1 MKTTIST
8 KVSSKLKNYKG
19 KVRQS
24 LTELFTHGTTCTGES
39 GYRKSRAFK
48 DIWTA
53 ETIKASHEIG
63 LTVHSG
69 NSFPRGGAG
78 GEWVKLVEDGR
89 KNKLAQECRK
99 VFKRFLKIKKLRNEK
114 TEKAIQ
120 EQSDIMQEL
129 TVAGF
134 ESRKAEIANELKK
147 KYEKLQLSNKQANS
161 AAWHIGLKF
170 FGNQFKQTTLRTLIK
185 SL

>member
-1 MKTTIST
+1 MKTTISS

-24 LTELFTHGTTCTGES
+24 LAELFTQGTTCTGES

-48 DIWTA
+48 DIWTSEVIRA
-53 ETIKASHEIG
+53 AHEIG

-69 NSFPRGGAG
+69 NCYPRGGAG

-89 KNKLAQECRK
+89 KNKLAQQCMA
-99 VFKRFLKIKKLRNEK
+99 VHKRFLKIKKLRNAK

-120 EQSDIMQEL
+120 ERSDIMQEL
-129 TVAGF
+129 TVTGF
-134 ESRKAEIANELKK
+134 ESRKTEIEAELKK
-147 KYEKLQLSNKQANS
+147 KYEKLGLSTKQANS
-161 AAWHIGLKF
+161 AAWHIGNKF
-170 FGNQFKQTTLRTLIK
+170 FGGQFRNTTLRTLIK

>member
-19 KVRQS
+19 KVKNS
-24 LTELFTHGTTCTGES
+24 LQELFIHGTTCTGES

-53 ETIKASHEIG
+53 ETIKAAHEIG

-89 KNKLAQECRK
+89 KNKLAQQCRAI
-99 VFKRFLKIKKLRNEK
+99 FKRAVKIKQIRFEK
-114 TEKAIQ
+114 TEKARQ

-129 TVAGF
+129 TISGF
-134 ESRKAEIANELKK
+134 ESRKTEIANELRK
-147 KYEKLQLSNKQANS
+147 KYEKLNLTNKQANS
-161 AAWHIGLKF
+161 AAWHIGNKF
-170 FGNQFKQTTLRTLIK
+170 FAGQFKNTTLRTLIK

>member
-19 KVRQS
+19 KVKQS
-24 LTELFTHGTTCTGES
+24 LLELFTHGTTCTGES
-39 GYRKSRAFK
+39 GYRKSRAYK
-48 DIWTA
+48 DIWTSEVIRA
-53 ETIKASHEIG
+53 AHEIG

-69 NSFPRGGAG
+69 NCYPRGGAG

-89 KNKLAQECRK
+89 KNKLAQQCMAAH
-99 VFKRFLKIKKLRNEK
+99 KRFLKIKKLRIEK

-120 EQSDIMQEL
+120 ERSDIMQEL
-129 TVAGF
+129 TVTGF
-134 ESRKAEIANELKK
+134 ESRKTEIANELKK
-147 KYEKLQLSNKQANS
+147 KYEKLNLTNKQANS

-170 FGNQFKQTTLRTLIK
+170 FGNQYKQTTLRTLIK

>member
-19 KVRQS
+19 KVKQS
-24 LTELFTHGTTCTGES
+24 LQELFIHGTTCTGES

-48 DIWTA
+48 DVWTA
-53 ETIKASHEIG
+53 ETIKAAHEIG

-99 VFKRFLKIKKLRNEK
+99 VFKRYLKIKKLRIEK
-114 TEKAIQ
+114 TEKANTENQ
-120 EQSDIMQEL
+120 EHL
-129 TVAGF
+129 RKRTVFVF
-134 ESRKAEIANELKK
+134 ESYKPEIEAELKK

-170 FGNQFKQTTLRTLIK
+170 FGNQYKQTTLRGLIK
-185 SL
+185 QL

>member
-24 LTELFTHGTTCTGES
+24 LAELFTQGTTCTGES
-39 GYRKSRAFK
+39 GYRKSRAYK

-53 ETIKASHEIG
+53 QTVFAAHEIG

-69 NSFPRGGAG
+69 NCYPRGGAG

-89 KNKLAQECRK
+89 KNKLAQQCMG
-99 VFKRFLKIKKLRNEK
+99 VYKRFLKIKKVRSEK
-114 TEKAIQ
+114 TEKAKQ
-120 EQSDIMQEL
+120 ERSDIMQEL
-129 TVAGF
+129 TVTGF
-134 ESRKAEIANELKK
+134 ESRKTEIEAELKK
-147 KYEKLQLSNKQANS
+147 KYEKLQLSTKQANS

-170 FGNQFKQTTLRTLIK
+170 FGNQYKQTTLRTLIK
-185 SL
+185 QL